1 MKLRRYVGDRAFY
14 RRLFQV
20 LVPILIQN
28 VITNFVSLLD
38 NIMVG
43 QVGTEPMSGVAIVNQ
58 LLFVFN
64 LCIFGGLAGA
74 GIFTAQ
80 FFGKGDDEGVRQ
92 TFRAKLYIA
101 LAAFTVFALVFFAG
115 GESLIRLFLHEGRE
129 KLDLEATLFHARS
142 YQLVML
148 AQMLPFALCQV
159 YASTLRESG
168 ETVLPMRAGIAAV
181 FVNLVFNYILIFGK
195 LGFPEL
201 GVVGAAAATV
211 IARLVE
217 LAIVLGWTHRHS
229 ERNRFITGVF
239 RFFRVEPELARRMLK
254 LGMPLLINELLWAG
268 GMTMLNQ
275 CYSVRGLEVISAL
288 NISTTVSNLFFCAF
302 FATGSAISIL
312 VGQLLGAG
320 ELERAVDE
328 DRKLIAFSVAL
339 SLLIGGAMACVA
351 PLIPEIYNTT
361 PLVKALAC
369 ELLIVSAA
377 AMPMNAFTNS
387 CYFTLRSG
395 GKTIVTFIFDSA
407 FLWCV
412 SVPVAFVLS
421 RFTAMPILPLYIFVY
436 ALDLIKSVI
445 GYILVRRRMWVN
457 NIVSFGRTEA

>member
-1 MKLRRYVGDRAFY
+1 
-14 RRLFQV
+14 
-20 LVPILIQN
+20 
-28 VITNFVSLLD
+28 
-38 NIMVG
+38 
-43 QVGTEPMSGVAIVNQ
+43 
-58 LLFVFN
+58 
-64 LCIFGGLAGA
+64 
-74 GIFTAQ
+74 
-80 FFGKGDDEGVRQ
+80 
-92 TFRAKLYIA
+92 
-101 LAAFTVFALVFFAG
+101 
-115 GESLIRLFLHEGRE
+115 
-129 KLDLEATLFHARS
+129 
-142 YQLVML
+142 
-148 AQMLPFALCQV
+148 
-159 YASTLRESG
+159 
-168 ETVLPMRAGIAAV
+168 
-181 FVNLVFNYILIFGK
+181 
-195 LGFPEL
+195 
-201 GVVGAAAATV
+201 
-211 IARLVE
+211 
-217 LAIVLGWTHRHS
+217 
-229 ERNRFITGVF
+229 
-239 RFFRVEPELARRMLK
+239 
-254 LGMPLLINELLWAG
+254 
-268 GMTMLNQ
+268 MTMLNQ

-288 NISTTVSNLFFCAF
+288 NISTTVSNLFFCAL

-339 SLLIGGAMACVA
+339 SLLIGGVMACVA